1 MPRLFIAL
9 ELPDETVAELDRL
22 CVGLPGARWTPVDGF
37 HLTLRFIG
45 EVDHQTF
52 CDIGEGLASVSLRP
66 FEMRLKGLGEFPPRG
81 PMHTLWA
88 GVEAPEG
95 LMQLR
100 RRVDRVLE
108 EVGVERERRKF
119 VPHVTLAR
127 FREPPPHERYASWL
141 ARRALFRTAP
151 FPVSHFTLCS
161 SILRPDGAEHLPE
174 ASYDFVSGVAERV

>member
-9 ELPDETVAELDRL
+9 DLPEETTAELDRL
-22 CVGLPGARWTPVDGF
+22 CVGLPGARWTDPGDF

-45 EVDHQTF
+45 EVDHATF
-52 CDIGEGLASVSLRP
+52 CEVGEALASVSLRP

-88 GVEAPEG
+88 GIEAPDA
-95 LMQLR
+95 LMQLKR
-100 RRVDRVLE
+100 RLDRVCDE
-108 EVGVERERRKF
+108 AGVAREKRKF

-151 FPVSHFTLCS
+151 FPVSHFTLYS
-161 SILRPDGAEHLPE
+161 SILRSDGAEHVPE